1 MSHNGAMQ
9 FGVCWRESDAS
20 SADRRIHKSVSFLEA
35 GMVANVCR
43 GRQSFLQNHLL
54 SYEQLTRPFS
64 MQEPYTSLR
73 DRKTINEDGNRI
85 FRMVRQLP

>member
-1 MSHNGAMQ
+1 MYAVGET
-9 FGVCWRESDAS
+9 V
-20 SADRRIHKSVSFLEA
+20 
-35 GMVANVCR
+35 
-43 GRQSFLQNHLL
+43 FLQNHLL

-85 FRMVRQLP
+85 SEWSVSFPEIEEFARSLGL